1 MLIRFT
7 LALLVAVA
15 LSACNPSTSKPA
27 PLQLWS
33 DHKSLAVSPEVC
45 SEKARAAVGALGF
58 TEIVKK
64 DNFTYANHGPNRAAV
79 KCISMQGGSFVYFAV
94 AGPDKASVEKLR
106 NEIAWKL

>member
-1 MLIRFT
+1 MIRFT
-7 LALLVAVA
+7 FLLLVAVV
-15 LSACNPSTSKPA
+15 LSGCNASSSKPT

-33 DHKSLAVSPEVC
+33 DHKSLSVSAEVC
-45 SEKARAAVGALGF
+45 SERARAAVGALGF

-106 NEIAWKL
+106 NQISWKL